1 MQTRPLLI
9 ALCASCL
16 LAVGC
21 GGSTT
26 TDAGIDSPTAMV
38 DAGTDVGEAVDAP
51 VVDAPPDAP
60 DAPRMPIGPATITIE
75 ETCPAFTA
83 CGGDP
88 VGMWTYESI
97 CIEEAGIEELFAG
110 TCPGTEILSGSGSAN
125 GEVTITSTTI
135 TRMIDT
141 DVTARVQVGGTT
153 CIRICSAIP
162 GVVEMMVPGATA
174 VCTAGMDGSGN
185 DTCLCDV
192 VFTSTLDESN
202 TYEIQGGDT
211 IVTDAGTA
219 TERTFEYCIEP
230 DGSLR
235 SREVGTGMLEPGIST
250 ATSSSM
256 M

>member
-1 MQTRPLLI
+1 MHTRHLLI
-9 ALCASCL
+9 ALCASSL

-21 GGSTT
+21 GGSDT
-26 TDAGIDSPTAMV
+26 TDAGPDSPTGMV
-38 DAGTDVGEAVDAP
+38 DAGTDVGAAVDAP
-51 VVDAPPDAP
+51 VVDAPRDAP
-60 DAPRMPIGPATITIE
+60 DAPRTPIGPATITIQ

-88 VGMWTYESI
+88 VGMWTYQSI
-97 CIEEAGIEELFAG
+97 CIEEAGIESLFAG

-125 GEVTITSTTI
+125 GVVTITPTTI

-141 DVTARVQVGGTT
+141 DVTAQVQVGSRT
-153 CIRICSAIP
+153 CINICATIP
-162 GVVEMMVPGATA
+162 GVVMMMVPGATA
-174 VCTAGMDGSGN
+174 SCTRGMDGMGN
-185 DTCLCDV
+185 ATCLCDV

-202 TYEIQGGDT
+202 TYEIQGGNT

-250 ATSSSM
+250 ATSSM